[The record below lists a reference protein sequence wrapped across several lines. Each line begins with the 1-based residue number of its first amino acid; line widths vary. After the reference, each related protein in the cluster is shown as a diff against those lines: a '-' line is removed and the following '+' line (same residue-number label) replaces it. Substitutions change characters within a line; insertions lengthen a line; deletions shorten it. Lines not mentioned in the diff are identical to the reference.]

1 MSCTDEKRWKNGKRL
16 AEKDEYVGGN
26 FFNCVTAPS
35 ELLDS
40 TKLSALM
47 YLCQEP
53 WKLLFKGTAN

>member
-47 YLCQEP
+47 
-53 WKLLFKGTAN
+53 